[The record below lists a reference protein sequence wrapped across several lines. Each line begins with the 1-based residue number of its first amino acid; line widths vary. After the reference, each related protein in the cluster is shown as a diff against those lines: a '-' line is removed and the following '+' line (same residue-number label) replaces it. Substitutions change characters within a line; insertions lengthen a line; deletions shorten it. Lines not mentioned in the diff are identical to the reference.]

1 MNRVIVVLA
10 VIAAIAVVAALALG
24 WETRRVRR
32 RLVGVTRQ
40 FGETAAPGGA
50 TSIARAV
57 EELESVAADER
68 DRRADLESE
77 LTRLAS
83 TLREHSSGIV
93 VIDATGRTVLR
104 NAPAVKLASIR
115 HAESSVDELVME
127 LLRRAL
133 EGEPVQHEF
142 QMFGPPRQVIRIE
155 SFPLTDRLA
164 VIGAAAFVADVS
176 ESRRLEGVRR
186 DFVANVS
193 HELKTPIGA
202 LGLLAET
209 IVDGEVDDATRQL
222 AERMVREADR
232 LGHTIDDLLDLTM
245 IEAQETPVRES
256 VALHA
261 LLMEAAERLR
271 ESADSR
277 GIPIVVGN
285 TTGDPAVV
293 GDRRQLLSAVV
304 NLVDNAVK
312 YSEPGQAVELSTVSR
327 ADGGVGVT
335 VRDHGIGIPLADRQ
349 RIFERFYRV
358 DEARSR
364 QTGGT
369 GLGLAIVR
377 HIAQVHGGDVD
388 VESTEGEGS
397 LFTLWFP
404 GTQRRHLFEAS

>member
-1 MNRVIVVLA
+1 MGFVTVVLA
-10 VIAAIAVVAALALG
+10 VVVIITVAALIGLAWG
-24 WETRRVRR
+24 VRR
-32 RLVGVTRQ
+32 IRERLVGVTRQ
-40 FGETAAPGGA
+40 LGDPAGPGGA
-50 TSIARAV
+50 MTLGRV
-57 EELESVAADER
+57 VDGLEHLAAAEK
-68 DRRADLESE
+68 DRRTDLESE
-77 LTRLAS
+77 LNRLAS
-83 TLREHSSGIV
+83 TLREHDAGIV
-93 VIDATGRTVLR
+93 VIDASGRTVLR
-104 NAPAVKLASIR
+104 NAPAVRLASIR
-115 HAESSVDELVME
+115 HAEATVDELVTE
-127 LLRRAL
+127 LLGRAL
-133 EGEPVQHEF
+133 DGEPVEHEF
-142 QMFGPPRQVIRIE
+142 QMFGPPRQVVRIR

-164 VIGAAAFVADVS
+164 VIGAAAFVEDVS

-209 IVDGEVDDATRQL
+209 IVDGDVDDITRQL

-245 IEAQETPVRES
+245 IEAQETPVREA
-256 VALHA
+256 VALRG
-261 LLMEAAERLR
+261 LLTEAAERLR
-271 ESADSR
+271 ESADAR
-277 GIPIVVGN
+277 GIPIVVDSAGGN
-285 TTGDPAVV
+285 PAVV

-312 YSEPGQAVELSTVSR
+312 YSDPGQAVELSTGSGP
-327 ADGGVGVT
+327 DGGVT
-335 VRDHGIGIPLADRQ
+335 VSIRDHGIGIPVADRQ

-377 HIAQVHGGDVD
+377 HIVQVHGGDVE

-404 GTQRRHLFEAS
+404 RQQRRRLHEAG